1 MNGLFHQN
9 RQGTA
14 QRGQGAERPLMRGG
28 RA

>member
-9 RQGTA
+9 RQA
-14 QRGQGAERPLMRGG
+14 AAERGQGTQCPLMRGG